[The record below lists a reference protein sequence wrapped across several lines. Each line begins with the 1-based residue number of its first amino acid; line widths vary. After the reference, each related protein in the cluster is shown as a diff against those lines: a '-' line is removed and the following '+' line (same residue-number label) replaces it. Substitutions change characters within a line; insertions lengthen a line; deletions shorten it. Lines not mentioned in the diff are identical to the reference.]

1 MLKGKG
7 SGILLGAKPPGR
19 PSASAV
25 SIRVSPGERNP
36 IEGKFGRGG
45 SPGSHSES
53 STTFFSMYAKNTV
66 RFLNQ
71 GLLIYRQLINNQKIL
86 LNLQQKVQEKMK
98 ETRKSRAFNAPY
110 ESTRQLVLS
119 GFETPFERELD
130 KRNRWVVLSHLIPW
144 DEICGIYLRKVPVST
159 TGRPAINPRIVL
171 GSLIIKYLCHL
182 DDRETVDQISENV
195 YMQYFLG
202 YSSFTS
208 DKPFDASLFV
218 DFRKELG
225 LSTINEIN
233 EKIVSLKTQMVSEKE
248 TKEKETKEN
257 KEGESSGSVTDTKEE
272 EIESHKGKII
282 FDATCCPQDIAYPT
296 DLDLLSDAREKAE
309 KLIDIAYRKSGQADK
324 PRTYRKKARK
334 LYLATAQKKNKSKK
348 VIRRA
353 IREQLQFLRRDIA
366 GIHQLLDGCQCIPF
380 KKQNLKYFYVI
391 QTLYEQQ
398 FEMYKKG
405 VHTVEDR
412 IVSIHQPHVR
422 PIVRGKARSKVEF
435 GSKIHVSVIDGISF
449 LDELSWDAFNEGSR
463 MEASVEMYK
472 KRFGF
477 YPKEVSADRIYCT
490 RFNRNM
496 LKRKGILL
504 KAKPLGRPSAL
515 SIHVSPGE
523 RNPIEGKFGQAKRA
537 YGLDRIKA
545 RLKETSES
553 WIAGIF
559 MVLNLVK
566 LAGAALPCLV
576 EKSVVEY
583 IQKKL
588 RRVNFYAV
596 RWDMNMDS
604 YSLAPLWVSGV

>member
-1 MLKGKG
+1 
-7 SGILLGAKPPGR
+7 
-19 PSASAV
+19 
-25 SIRVSPGERNP
+25 
-36 IEGKFGRGG
+36 
-45 SPGSHSES
+45 
-53 STTFFSMYAKNTV
+53 
-66 RFLNQ
+66 
-71 GLLIYRQLINNQKIL
+71 
-86 LNLQQKVQEKMK
+86 MK

-110 ESTRQLVLS
+110 ESPRQLVLS

-144 DEICGIYLRKVPVST
+144 DEICGIYLRKVPPSS
-159 TGRPAINPRIVL
+159 TGRPSINPRIVL
-171 GSLIIKYLCHL
+171 GSLIIKYLCNL

-225 LSTINEIN
+225 LDTINEIN
-233 EKIVSLKTQMVSEKE
+233 EKIVSLKTQMVSVKE
-248 TKEKETKEN
+248 SKQNMEED
-257 KEGESSGSVTDTKEE
+257 SSGSTTDTKESESE
-272 EIESHKGKII
+272 EHKGKII

-309 KLIDIAYRKSGQADK
+309 ELIDIAYQQSVHGDK

-353 IREQLQFLRRDIA
+353 VREQLQFLRRNIA
-366 GIHQLLDGCQCIPF
+366 ILHRLLDSYERIPF
-380 KKQNLKYFYVI
+380 KKQQLKYFYVI
-391 QTLYEQQ
+391 QTLYDQQ
-398 FEMYKKG
+398 FEMYRKG
-405 VHTVEDR
+405 IHSVEDR

-449 LDELSWDAFNEGSR
+449 LDEVSWDAFNEGSR
-463 MEASVEMYK
+463 METYVELYR

-477 YPKEVSADRIYCT
+477 YPKEVLADQIYCT
-490 RFNRNM
+490 RVNRNM
-496 LKRKGILL
+496 LKGKGIRL

-523 RNPIEGKFGQAKRA
+523 RNPIEGKFGQAKTA

-545 RLKETSES
+545 RLKQTSES

-559 MVLNLVK
+559 LVLNLVK
-566 LAGAALPCLV
+566 LAGVALPCLIGKIV
-576 EKSVVEY
+576 FEY
-583 IQKKL
+583 IQKMRQKINL
-588 RRVNFYAV
+588 YTV
-596 RWDMNMDS
+596 RWNMNIDRKELIYLS
-604 YSLAPLWVSGV
+604 VSKV